1 MIKDSK
7 IIKDFLNYK
16 YSHFDRQKYYR
27 QLESTFKCINYGQ
40 EFLNNVETF
49 SSSQH
54 VKVKKIHRHL
64 GSEKQI
70 DIASRLKESRWMN
83 LIRKINIYLINVK
96 RTMKKNAYE
105 LYQKFKSNTCRRR
118 FNIYRV
124 FPWQEF

>member
-16 YSHFDRQKYYR
+16 YSHCDRQKDYR
-27 QLESTFKCINYGQ
+27 QLKSTFKCINYGQ

-64 GSEKQI
+64 GSENK
-70 DIASRLKESRWMN
+70 
-83 LIRKINIYLINVK
+83 
-96 RTMKKNAYE
+96 
-105 LYQKFKSNTCRRR
+105 
-118 FNIYRV
+118 
-124 FPWQEF
+124 

>member
-49 SSSQH
+49 FISTCKDS
-54 VKVKKIHRHL
+54 IF
-64 GSEKQI
+64 I
-70 DIASRLKESRWMN
+70 ESLWD
-83 LIRKINIYLINVK
+83 
-96 RTMKKNAYE
+96 
-105 LYQKFKSNTCRRR
+105 
-118 FNIYRV
+118 
-124 FPWQEF
+124 EFS